1 MLRAAI
7 QKQDSYFLY
16 VHEGPLDVNVAI
28 YDGLRAALNRCVTV
42 CTVRIATVPTAHAP
56 DNKMDACFEEMLCE
70 EICRCP
76 HVYKSSLKE
85 YKGSQMALNSWRV
98 CVQYNNRMK
107 KLNFPLQDQVDY
119 RTVLNCNLMSLFAPP
134 SRHRGHSVR
143 TSTL

>member
-1 MLRAAI
+1 M
-7 QKQDSYFLY
+7 
-16 VHEGPLDVNVAI
+16 
-28 YDGLRAALNRCVTV
+28 TV

-70 EICRCP
+70 EIRRCP
-76 HVYKSSLKE
+76 HLYKSSLKE
-85 YKGSQMALNSWRV
+85 YKGSQLALNSWRV

-143 TSTL
+143 TSTLWVMAISSGCFLIPQLCKSPEPLCACSIFGKAVIFC